1 MTRMTPLVAPVQPK
15 KTVAKAALAV
25 VAVAAAEAQTQLVGA
40 VAVVTFK
47 SLVSSVKVVV
57 AGAEAEARS
66 LSMIMTSP
74 LFELAATAH
83 AAASKVNVKCLSRF
97 THACRCE

>member
-1 MTRMTPLVAPVQPK
+1 MMKIAI
-15 KTVAKAALAV
+15 
-25 VAVAAAEAQTQLVGA
+25 EVGA

-57 AGAEAEARS
+57 AGAEAEERS

>member
-1 MTRMTPLVAPVQPK
+1 MPLNPVPTRIFSLSRPSTMMKIAI
-15 KTVAKAALAV
+15 
-25 VAVAAAEAQTQLVGA
+25 EVGA

>member
-1 MTRMTPLVAPVQPK
+1 MPLNPVPTRIFSLSRPLTMMKIAI
-15 KTVAKAALAV
+15 
-25 VAVAAAEAQTQLVGA
+25 EVGA

-57 AGAEAEARS
+57 AGAEAEERS